1 VTSAARRRLLLGG
14 VALCAGWSVARRA
27 ASADFA
33 RPLEV
38 GLMPYLPT
46 ATLINGHQ
54 PLRRFLEIHFRR
66 PVALSTAPDFYS
78 FQRRVV
84 RGDFNLILTGP
95 SIGWQAHLDAGFRPV
110 AVSQKLVVVQ
120 ILVAK
125 DSPIQSLE
133 QLRGQTVAT
142 IDPMTYTAQT
152 TVIMLREHGLTAG
165 RDVQLR
171 HEKVPF
177 NSAQAVALGE
187 VAAAGFPNVSWPALT
202 PEIRDKLRILKASAG
217 YPGVMFMSREA
228 ADIPSPAE
236 FQTALLTF
244 ARDTEAGRAFVK
256 EFNHE
261 GLLKPDLK
269 ALRTLERFV
278 PEVRRLLA
286 QP

>member
-1 VTSAARRRLLLGG
+1 MTAPARRRLLLGG
-14 VALCAGWSVARRA
+14 VALCAGLAVARRA

-38 GLMPYLPT
+38 GLLPYLPT
-46 ATLINGHQ
+46 AALIAGHQ

-66 PVALSTAPDFYS
+66 PVVLSTAPDFYS

-84 RGDFNLILTGP
+84 RGDFDLILTGP
-95 SIGWQAHLDAGFRPV
+95 AIGWQAHLDAGFTPL

-120 ILVAK
+120 ILVAR
-125 DSPIQSLE
+125 DGPIQSVG

-142 IDPMTYTAQT
+142 IDPMTFTAQT
-152 TVIMLREHGLTAG
+152 TVLMLREHGLTAG
-165 RDVQLR
+165 QDVQLLY
-171 HEKVPF
+171 EKVPF
-177 NSAQAVALGE
+177 NSVQAVALGE
-187 VAAAGFPNVSWPALT
+187 VAAAGIPNFSWPAL
-202 PEIRDKLRILKASAG
+202 PSELRDKLRILKVSAG
-217 YPGVMFMSREA
+217 YPGAMFMSRQA

-236 FQTALLTF
+236 FQAALLSF

-256 EFNHE
+256 EFNHDA
-261 GLLKPDLK
+261 LLKPDLK

>member
-1 VTSAARRRLLLGG
+1 VTSAARRRLLLGAA
-14 VALCAGWSVARRA
+14 ALCTGLTVARRA

-46 ATLINGHQ
+46 ATLIAGHQ

-66 PVALSTAPDFYS
+66 PVALSTAPDFHS

-84 RGDFNLILTGP
+84 RGDFDLILTGP
-95 SIGWQAHLDAGFRPV
+95 AIGWQAYLDAGFTPV

-120 ILVAK
+120 LLVAK
-125 DSPIQSLE
+125 DGPIQSLE

-142 IDPMTYTAQT
+142 IDPMTFTAQT
-152 TVIMLREHGLTAG
+152 TVVMLREHGLTAG

-177 NSAQAVALGE
+177 NSAQAVAIGE
-187 VAAAGFPNVSWPALT
+187 VAAAGFPSVSWPALT
-202 PEIRDKLRILKASAG
+202 PEIRDRLRTIKVSAG
-217 YPGVMFMSREA
+217 YPGVMFMSRQA
-228 ADIPSPAE
+228 ADIPSPME
-236 FQTALLTF
+236 FQAALLTF
-244 ARDTEAGRAFVK
+244 ARDTKAGRAYVK
-256 EFNHE
+256 EFDH
-261 GLLKPDLK
+261 GALLRPDLK
-269 ALRTLERFV
+269 ALRALERFV